1 MIDASQVTPSTPR
14 RIDPPLKKGE
24 KLPRLLAIANQKGGV
39 GKTTTAVNMAT
50 ALAAVGKKVMLLDLD
65 PQGNASTGLG
75 VKRSE
80 IRKSAYDLL
89 FEDGL
94 NPAELSVPTK
104 VPGLYVVPSSMHLA
118 GAEIELVTAKRR
130 EYRLREALR
139 RPLPFDYVIIDCPPS
154 LSLVTL
160 NALVAVDAIV
170 VPLQCEFY
178 ALEGLSHLVKTI
190 ERVKQHF
197 NPKLDIH
204 GVLLT
209 MYDPR
214 NRLSGAVADD
224 VREFFGEKVYTT
236 VIPRNVKLSEAPSY
250 GLPAIVYDMKC
261 PGAQAYIR
269 LAGEIIR
276 REKKIMNMSSLTAP
290 ETAAEVQNN
299 SKLIE
304 HKIEPKEV
312 SA

>member
-1 MIDASQVTPSTPR
+1 MIDASQVNPTAPR
-14 RIDPPLKKGE
+14 KIDPALKKGE

-50 ALAAVGKKVMLLDLD
+50 ALAAVGKRVMLLDLD

-94 NPAELSVPTK
+94 NPSELSVPTK

-160 NALVAVDAIV
+160 NALVAVDAVV

-197 NPKLDIH
+197 NAKLDIH

-209 MYDPR
+209 MFDPR

-224 VREFFGEKVYTT
+224 VREFFGEKVYNT

-276 REKKIMNMSSLTAP
+276 REKKLMD
-290 ETAAEVQNN
+290 AAKIEASDSQDNTQ
-299 SKLIE
+299 LIE
-304 HKIEPKEV
+304 HKSVNQEA
-312 SA
+312 SAS